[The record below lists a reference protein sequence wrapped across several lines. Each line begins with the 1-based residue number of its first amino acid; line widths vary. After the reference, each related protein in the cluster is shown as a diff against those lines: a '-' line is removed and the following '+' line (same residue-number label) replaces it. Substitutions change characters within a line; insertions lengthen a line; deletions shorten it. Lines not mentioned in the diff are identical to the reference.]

1 MGDEDG
7 SGDGSQMQSTGM
19 PSRSS
24 FYDADVLDELIN
36 FVSSK
41 GGFCYSEDLSEFYSQ
56 NVKLSTKALR
66 EAMKW
71 KLDRAVISTNGKLI
85 KKADDRPNAKPGSA
99 RIELLGGGNNRKNQK
114 SNIAV
119 LPQKLCRA
127 YQQGVINSFSVINL
141 NIVFFEPLP
150 FF

>member
-7 SGDGSQMQSTGM
+7 FGDDSQMQSTGIS
-19 PSRSS
+19 SRSS
-24 FYDADVLDELIN
+24 VYDKDVLDELIN

-99 RIELLGGGNNRKNQK
+99 RIELLGGENNRLNQK
-114 SNIAV
+114 SNIATA
-119 LPQKLCRA
+119 PQKLCRA
-127 YQQGVINSFSVINL
+127 HQQGIIHC
-141 NIVFFEPLP
+141 I
-150 FF
+150 